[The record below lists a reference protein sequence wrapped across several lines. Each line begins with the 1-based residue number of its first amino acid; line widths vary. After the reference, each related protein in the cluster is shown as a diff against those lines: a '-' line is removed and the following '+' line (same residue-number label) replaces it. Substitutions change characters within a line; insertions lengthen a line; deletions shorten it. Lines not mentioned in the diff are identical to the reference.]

1 MGENMSKRNPMA
13 KVVRNPIFR
22 TTLIP
27 AAKKKYK
34 RKKVSVGEGEV
45 IKEEGERNTKKEGE
59 QDV

>member
-1 MGENMSKRNPMA
+1 MSKRNPMA
-13 KVVRNPIFR
+13 NVVRNPIFR

-34 RKKVSVGEGEV
+34 RKKVSVGEGEI

-59 QDV
+59 RDV

>member
-1 MGENMSKRNPMA
+1 MSKRNPMA

-34 RKKVSVGEGEV
+34 RKKVSVSEGKLLKQEGEQQ
-45 IKEEGERNTKKEGE
+45 KKEGE

>member
-34 RKKVSVGEGEV
+34 RKKVSVSEGEL
-45 IKEEGERNTKKEGE
+45 IKQEGEQQKKEGE